1 VKTLHLSIKN
11 LEGSSPRSGMRS
23 FYPILSF
30 VVIATF
36 SFLLL
41 GLCNNAY
48 GYDNGPKVLM
58 ITLENPSAIA
68 VNPNTNTTYATSGGS
83 DFLVTNSTTPKYLY
97 VINGSTNHVTKI
109 ISAGSYPSSIAVN
122 PKTNKVYVRDDTV
135 GIEVIDGKTNTL
147 VDTINVGSSKITLNP
162 ETDTIYAVTGKGTVL
177 AIDGASNKILSNI
190 TLDNGEPYYITVN
203 PNTNKVLVTEYRSQ
217 ILYVI
222 DGSTNKIINKVPL
235 DSSPNYI
242 AVNPETNMIYLPNS
256 NGELKVINGSN
267 YKLVTTITGFNEG
280 IVFLVAVNPKTNTI
294 YAGEDGVDI
303 IDGFSNRIIKKISTG
318 ANEVGLTV
326 NPITNITYVAV
337 YGSKEQNIAQ
347 GGVARQIFPKIP
359 THFLSPLQQ
368 VKAGID
374 PFIVECNDDLT
385 LVIKWENLSPACV
398 EKSTVSK
405 LTMIDWM
412 LHPQSPLPVE
422 NLTNQELADMTV
434 TRINDNNNT
443 GKIDYSLFT
452 VVDSKVIAS
461 YPLLQKALKA
471 EDKQLEYYNIMCE
484 RTVACRVTIPMPG
497 FTSNYNTQI
506 PAGLAQA
513 MIADPALAFHTSQD
527 LPPNVKSSFMKVNG
541 IMYIIN
547 LTTKE

>member
-1 VKTLHLSIKN
+1 
-11 LEGSSPRSGMRS
+11 MRS

-48 GYDNGPKVLM
+48 GYDNGTKVLM

-68 VNPNTNTTYATSGGS
+68 VNPNTNTIYAASGGS

-122 PKTNKVYVRDDTV
+122 PK
-135 GIEVIDGKTNTL
+135 
-147 VDTINVGSSKITLNP
+147 
-162 ETDTIYAVTGKGTVL
+162 
-177 AIDGASNKILSNI
+177 
-190 TLDNGEPYYITVN
+190 
-203 PNTNKVLVTEYRSQ
+203 
-217 ILYVI
+217 
-222 DGSTNKIINKVPL
+222 TNKIINKVPL